1 MTARDLVRRFLP
13 PLLVIVVGIVVAA
26 VAGGSVPLI
35 AVGLAL
41 GGIGS
46 VWAVSAAFYEIGK
59 SEDRDRERG
68 RT

>member
-1 MTARDLVRRFLP
+1 MTARDVVRRFLP
-13 PLLVIVVGIVVAA
+13 PLVLIVIGIVVAA
-26 VAGGSVPLI
+26 LAGGSVPVL
-35 AVGLAL
+35 AAGLTL

-59 SEDRDRERG
+59 SEDRDRARG

>member
-1 MTARDLVRRFLP
+1 MTARDVVRRFLP
-13 PLLVIVVGIVVAA
+13 PLVLIVIGIVVAA
-26 VAGGSVPLI
+26 LAGNSVPVL
-35 AVGLAL
+35 AAGLAL

-59 SEDRDRERG
+59 SEDRDRARW